1 MSICKQCNLY
11 QADPDWGICEA
22 CMEAKHFDD
31 EANLEFKERDLDNP
45 IDKLLDLKVSEAPL
59 PMIYDIAVQ
68 HRLGNY
74 PLEDTT
80 IDLILDMGTQLNPKF
95 DKDKFMEELIGDVFA
110 KEVK

>member
-1 MSICKQCNLY
+1 MTLCKQCNWY
-11 QADPDWGICEA
+11 EADPDGDICDACLEA
-22 CMEAKHFDD
+22 RYFDD
-31 EANLEFKERDLDNP
+31 EDNLDPKEEDRNNP
-45 IDKLLDLKVSEAPL
+45 INKLLDLKVSEAPL